1 MKNKNSESL
10 YNLFWI
16 FHVSC
21 LLGWIFEGIFTCFT
35 KKMFINHSALVIGPY
50 NVAYGVGACLLTEAL
65 YRYKDDSYLKL
76 FLIGFIGGTV
86 AELIMGWGMEL
97 VLGFCAWDYSDRFLN
112 IDGKVCLL
120 FSIIWG
126 LFGIM
131 WIKLIYPWLIK
142 LINKVNY
149 NIGKKVAIFLAMF
162 LVFNIALTC
171 SAVYRAK
178 QKDKGIEPRNKYEEI
193 LDKTFNRDYLKNMF
207 SNTWSD

>member
-21 LLGWIFEGIFTCFT
+21 LLGWIVEGILTCFT

-50 NVAYGVGACLLTEAL
+50 NVAYGIGACLLTETL
-65 YRYKDDSYLKL
+65 YRYKDDSFLKL
-76 FLIGFIGGTV
+76 FFIGFIGGTI

-126 LFGIM
+126 LFGIL
-131 WIKLIYPWLIK
+131 WIKIIYPWLTK
-142 LINKVNY
+142 LINKINY
-149 NIGKKVAIFLAMF
+149 NVGKKVAIFLAIF
-162 LVFNIALTC
+162 LIFDIALTC
-171 SAVYRAK
+171 SAIYRAK
-178 QKDKGIEPRNKYEEI
+178 QRDIGIEPRNKYEEI
-193 LDKTFNRDYLKNMF
+193 LDKTFNREYLKNMF
-207 SNTWSD
+207 SDTWSD